1 MDIFYI
7 LLAFSIGWFGGQY
20 YMALQLKKQIAKI
33 AERYGMTLEELVKSF
48 EQVTT
53 IEIKKVPNLVTE
65 YQGNTI
71 YLYNKDTGK
80 FICQATS
87 LDELA
92 ELCHNEYKAALVED
106 KNTNLIFANGKI
118 QTTFNESK
126 NT

>member
-1 MDIFYI
+1 MDIFYF

-20 YMALQLKKQIAKI
+20 YMALQLRKQIAKI

-80 FICQATS
+80 FVCQGSS

-92 ELCHNEYKAALVED
+92 MLCNDEFQAALVED
-106 KNTNLIFANGKI
+106 KDTNLIFANGKI
-118 QTTFNESK
+118 QNTFNESK